1 MTRLDNKVY
10 YTKKRNLK
18 EHEKFMLN
26 LILKK
31 NKNKTNLQVLDLGCG
46 DGLFLDHL
54 DKLINI
60 EFLMGIDN
68 DKKLIKKA
76 NRIKFIGKNKFLCK
90 NFENIK
96 NLNQKF
102 DIIIASG
109 FLGVFE
115 DTEKIIK
122 KTIKLLKKNGN
133 IYIFQRLNSFPI
145 DTKYYTKLPN
155 NKKWTNPRT
164 LHYYKNFVNLIKK
177 NKPIKIKKWNINFDL
192 PKKNNPFA
200 SYTIK
205 TNDEKRIMLNL
216 SNIVIE
222 QYFVWSES

>member
-10 YTKKRNLK
+10 YIKKRSLK

-26 LILKK
+26 LIYKK
-31 NKNKTNLQVLDLGCG
+31 NKNKTNLQVLDLGCA

-54 DKLINI
+54 NKLINI
-60 EFLMGIDN
+60 KSLTGIDN

-76 NRIKFIGKNKFLCK
+76 NKIKFTCKNTFLCK

-109 FLGVFE
+109 FFGLFE
-115 DTEKIIK
+115 DPEKVIK
-122 KTIKLLKKNGN
+122 KVIKLLKQDGN

-155 NKKWTNPRT
+155 NKKWANPRT
-164 LHYYKNFVNLIKK
+164 LYYYKNFVNLISK

-192 PKKNNPFA
+192 PKQNNPFA

-205 TNDEKRIMLNL
+205 TIKKERIMLNL